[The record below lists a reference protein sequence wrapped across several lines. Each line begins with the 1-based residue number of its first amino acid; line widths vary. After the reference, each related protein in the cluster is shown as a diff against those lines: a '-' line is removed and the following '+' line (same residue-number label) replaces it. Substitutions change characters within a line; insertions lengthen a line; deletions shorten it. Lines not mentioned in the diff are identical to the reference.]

1 MNKTKKLT
9 SWQKLSNALLRIVRR
24 SYIYY
29 ENVNPMWDNGTIY
42 VYVGWKAIKQI
53 FVNDDD
59 NPYDIIDKLKEEY
72 KIKRVKEKH
81 YNWR

>member
-1 MNKTKKLT
+1 MNKRNKPTN
-9 SWQKLSNALLRIVRR
+9 WQKLSNALLRIVRR

-29 ENVNPMWDNGTIY
+29 ENVNPMWNDGTIY
-42 VYVGWKAIKQI
+42 VYVGGNAIKQI

-59 NPYDIIDKLKEEY
+59 NPYDIIDNLKEEY

-81 YNWR
+81 NNWR